1 VAFGGYMMEPDGWQL
16 DSASAA
22 ALVVR
27 TVDDIDGRSD
37 EQRDALLAAL
47 LCAAW
52 PGPQAQ
58 DQ

>member
-1 VAFGGYMMEPDGWQL
+1 MEPDRWQP
-16 DSASAA
+16 DVVSAA

-27 TVDDIDGRSD
+27 TIDDIDERGD
-37 EQRDALLAAL
+37 EDRDALLSAL

-52 PGPQAQ
+52 PGPLAQ

>member
-1 VAFGGYMMEPDGWQL
+1 MEPDRWQL

-27 TVDDIDGRSD
+27 TIDDIDERSD
-37 EQRDALLAAL
+37 EQRDALLSAL

-52 PGPQAQ
+52 PGPRAQ